1 MNPELYMR
9 RCFDLARKGAG
20 KVAPNPLVGAVL
32 VYNNRI
38 IGEGYHT
45 YYGGPHAEVNC
56 INSVA
61 DQDQILIAQ
70 SCLYVNL
77 EPCAHFGKTPPCA
90 HLVVA
95 SGIKQVV
102 IAMLVRSLEEILK
115 ITHDGKV
122 EFNKE
127 IFLSIEENA
136 KGQKTFYEAF
146 GANVSYEEDD
156 AVA

>member
-56 INSVA
+56 INSVSE
-61 DQDQILIAQ
+61 QDQILIAQ
-70 SCLYVNL
+70 
-77 EPCAHFGKTPPCA
+77 
-90 HLVVA
+90 
-95 SGIKQVV
+95 
-102 IAMLVRSLEEILK
+102 
-115 ITHDGKV
+115 KV
-122 EFNKE
+122 ECLN
-127 IFLSIEENA
+127 
-136 KGQKTFYEAF
+136 
-146 GANVSYEEDD
+146 
-156 AVA
+156 